1 MVIFYWLLFSIPAIA
16 AAVSLLIAW
25 NSGLL
30 RRPLVAIVW
39 FFLGLLLQTIGVFF
53 SPAWAVG
60 LVIQVALAIYL
71 VIKMRTN
78 TPTSGDRT
86 QRP

>member
-1 MVIFYWLLFSIPAIA
+1 MVIFHWLLFSIPAIA
-16 AAVSLLIAW
+16 AAW

-39 FFLGLLLQTIGVFF
+39 FFLGLLLQTISVLF

-60 LVIQVALAIYL
+60 LVVQVALAIYL

-78 TPTSGDRT
+78 S
-86 QRP
+86 

>member
-1 MVIFYWLLFSIPAIA
+1 MVIFHWLLFSIPAIA
-16 AAVSLLIAW
+16 AAW

-39 FFLGLLLQTIGVFF
+39 FFLGLLLQTIGAVF

-60 LVIQVALAIYL
+60 LIIQVALALYL
-71 VIKMRTN
+71 VIKLKTIW
-78 TPTSGDRT
+78 
-86 QRP
+86 